1 MPVQCLATVSE
12 KTMLTNTIFSLKIE
26 APEITASATAG
37 QFVHIKCGE
46 DNLLRRPISI
56 SDAIDGVL
64 TLVFEV
70 RGAGTGWLSE
80 RHMGDQI
87 DILGPL
93 GRGFDLSYKNL
104 IVVGGGIGV
113 PPMLFASRKAPG
125 RLTAVLGFKSKDNI
139 ILEEDLRSACHEVY
153 ITTEDGSAFEHGNVS
168 LPLRSLLEAGG
179 YDAVLACGPRAM
191 LKAVAALSKEFGVPC
206 QVSLEERMGCGVG
219 ACLVCACKTQEN
231 GREQMRRVCKDGPV
245 FPAEEVRW

>member
-1 MPVQCLATVSE
+1 MPVQCMTTVSE
-12 KTMLTNTIFSLKIE
+12 KAMLTNTVFSLKIE
-26 APEITASATAG
+26 APEIAAAAEAG

-46 DNLLRRPISI
+46 DSLLRRPISI
-56 SDAIDGVL
+56 SDAMDGIL

-70 RGAGTGWLSE
+70 RGVGTGWLSE
-80 RHMGDQI
+80 RRPGDRL

-93 GRGFDLSYKNL
+93 GRGFDLNYKNL
-104 IVVGGGIGV
+104 IAVGGGIGV
-113 PPMLFASRKAPG
+113 PPMLFASRSAPG
-125 RLTAVLGFKSKDNI
+125 RLSAVLGFKSKDSV
-139 ILEEDLRSACHEVY
+139 ILEDNFRSVCHEVY

-168 LPLRSLLEAGG
+168 LPLRRMLEAGG

-191 LKAVAALSKEFGVPC
+191 LKAVAALSKEFGVFC

-245 FPAEEVRW
+245 FSAEEVLW